1 MFFCDF
7 SKPAPYFF
15 LHPLFVTTYFEV
27 VALNTFNDT
36 FPFANLVGCYFHFS
50 QCIFKRIHANG
61 LSQRYRTDEVFALQA
76 RMIAALAFVPPD
88 DVVNYFEILEDAF
101 AC

>member
-1 MFFCDF
+1 MTD
-7 SKPAPYFF
+7 
-15 LHPLFVTTYFEV
+15 FEV
-27 VALNTFNDT
+27 AALNMFNDK

-50 QCIFKRIHANG
+50 RCIYMRIHANG

-88 DVVNYFEILEDAF
+88 DVVDYFSKPAF
-101 AC
+101 TATVDFEEEKVQNQEVYAD